1 MKKLE
6 SRQDIETLVNLF
18 YSKVRKDDV
27 IGFFFNEVAKT
38 DWNNHLPKMYA
49 FWETVIFRSGGYTGN
64 PLAAHA
70 KLTALTQ
77 MGKPQFDRWLSLF
90 KGTVDDLFTGE
101 HAEHIK
107 SCAADMANVIHGKI
121 NAIPDPRFDPAN
133 LTPEQRSRYAAYR
146 EKSSAG

>member
-1 MKKLE
+1 
-6 SRQDIETLVNLF
+6 
-18 YSKVRKDDV
+18 
-27 IGFFFNEVAKT
+27 
-38 DWNNHLPKMYA
+38 
-49 FWETVIFRSGGYTGN
+49 
-64 PLAAHA
+64 
-70 KLTALTQ
+70 
-77 MGKPQFDRWLSLF
+77 LF